1 MAEGNTV
8 ITIDDSFIIAWG
20 GGSNSVRVESAAEVD
35 DERYGRQTVTVN
47 GQVIGNAA
55 GVYLDGGGRVVI
67 GPQGSVGAASGIA
80 ILATGDTPPEMMG
93 DPSFDLAISRG
104 ILAVHRG
111 TRATAT
117 STFGVGAY
125 GRGGPTPMVLM
136 PEI

>member
-1 MAEGNTV
+1 MADGNTV

-80 ILATGDTPPEMMG
+80 ILATGDTPPRDDG
-93 DPSFDLAISRG
+93 RSGAQAKALSR
-104 ILAVHRG
+104 HESR
-111 TRATAT
+111 RSPD
-117 STFGVGAY
+117 STGY
-125 GRGGPTPMVLM
+125 RQ
-136 PEI
+136 